1 MPKRMS
7 VTTDDEEESVV
18 NIFFSFC
25 AQNWAIFVDVAIKWQ
40 AVPCQYNGLTGMQVT
55 AVAVAGAPVAP
66 CGGRIAFPYLYYSTA
81 SYNSPIS
88 LFAGKM

>member
-25 AQNWAIFVDVAIKWQ
+25 AQNWAIFVDVAIK
-40 AVPCQYNGLTGMQVT
+40 
-55 AVAVAGAPVAP
+55 
-66 CGGRIAFPYLYYSTA
+66 
-81 SYNSPIS
+81 
-88 LFAGKM
+88 